1 MKNAKQLIC
10 DNAVLL
16 FNQKGYANVSLREI
30 AKVSGMAVGNLT
42 YYFKKKDDLVAAIVS
57 GLLDDYSRD
66 FTPGLTGESN
76 LQNLLLTFRKT
87 EESHEKYSFFFKNM
101 GAITASSEYFS
112 KMKKEFQ
119 KMLYAYYFSSLSGL
133 QKDGIIKPCFSS
145 RNIEDL
151 AFAFTHLFSNWCE
164 MGGPGS
170 LPEFS
175 SFSLSETF
183 CSLLLPFLSK
193 EYVPKLNVLFEHSGG
208 TTL

>member
-87 EESHEKYSFFFKNM
+87 EESHEKYSFFFKN
-101 GAITASSEYFS
+101 I
-112 KMKKEFQ
+112 
-119 KMLYAYYFSSLSGL
+119 
-133 QKDGIIKPCFSS
+133 
-145 RNIEDL
+145 
-151 AFAFTHLFSNWCE
+151 
-164 MGGPGS
+164 
-170 LPEFS
+170 
-175 SFSLSETF
+175 
-183 CSLLLPFLSK
+183 
-193 EYVPKLNVLFEHSGG
+193 
-208 TTL
+208 